1 MMIKDFNDI
10 DIKSIKNKSNYG
22 FEDLCVIM
30 KILRS
35 PNGCEWDKVQTH
47 ESIKEN
53 AVEEAYEV
61 FDAIENKN
69 AENLKE
75 ELGDLLLQVI
85 FHSEMEE
92 ETGGF
97 NINDVIDN
105 LCKKLVFRH
114 PHVFGDT
121 KAQNAD
127 EALDNWNNRKMVEK
141 NQSSFTQTLKAVSR
155 HFPALLRAQKVQKR
169 AKKAGFDWDD
179 KFLALKKV
187 YEEADELK
195 AEMEK
200 QSLKNLNNSDTDN
213 LNNCDNYDKLEEEL
227 GDLIFSAV
235 NVSRFINVNSEDALH
250 KATEKFINRFGLV
263 EEKANQKGIDM
274 EKASLEVLDRLWEEA
289 KKEN

>member
-127 EALDNWNNRKMVEK
+127 EALDNWNSRKMVEK
-141 NQSSFTQTLKAVSR
+141 NQSSFTQTLKAVPR